1 VNSTQLLRAVPLFD
15 GFSNDDLVALSHSMH
30 TRAFKAGQAI
40 FAQGDS
46 GRTMYI
52 IERGRVDIH
61 LPGDAD
67 GAILLRN
74 LGLGEFFGE
83 LSLFDDKPR
92 SASAIAATDAVLL
105 ELEHES
111 LEKYF
116 EIRPHAA
123 IALLR
128 AVSGYVRRTNALL
141 STRAAT
147 NVDEEFA
154 RSMTWSDRLAD
165 VVAELNGSWKF
176 ILLIILITAAW
187 CLVNSNLM
195 VNSPPDPYPYQ
206 FFNLALLCG
215 NTQTRDV
222 ERQICKADHF
232 RTGIRGIFNSAKYH
246 ADARNQFLRAEWLGH
261 VIVRA
266 KLEADEFICFFGARR
281 QHNDRRVGGFAKL
294 AGKVQP
300 IKLRQAKVQ
309 NNHIWFLSLRKR

>member
-15 GFSNDDLVALSHSMH
+15 GFSNDDLVALSQSMH

-61 LPGDAD
+61 LPGDAE

-74 LGLGEFFGE
+74 VGLGEFFGE

-105 ELEHES
+105 ELEHEN

-147 NVDEEFA
+147 NADEEFA
-154 RSMTWSDRLAD
+154 RTMTWSDRLAD
-165 VVAELNGSWKF
+165 IVAELNGSWKF

-206 FFNLALLCG
+206 FFNLALAILVALQVPLIVMSQKREAKMDRARADTDFRV
-215 NTQTRDV
+215 NLKNEVNIETVLRELRD
-222 ERQICKADHF
+222 F
-232 RTGIRGIFNSAKYH
+232 
-246 ADARNQFLRAEWLGH
+246 RAEAAG
-261 VIVRA
+261 
-266 KLEADEFICFFGARR
+266 RR
-281 QHNDRRVGGFAKL
+281 GPL
-294 AGKVQP
+294 A
-300 IKLRQAKVQ
+300 
-309 NNHIWFLSLRKR
+309 

>member
-1 VNSTQLLRAVPLFD
+1 MNSTQLLRAVPLFD
-15 GFSNDDLVALSHSMH
+15 GFSNDDLVALSLSMH
-30 TRAFKAGQAI
+30 ARAFKAGQTI

-46 GRTMYI
+46 GRTMYV

-61 LPGDAD
+61 LPGDSE

-74 LGLGEFFGE
+74 VGLGEFFGE

-92 SASAIAATDAVLL
+92 SASAIAATDVVLL

-176 ILLIILITAAW
+176 ILLIVLITAAW
-187 CLVNSNLM
+187 CLVNSNMM
-195 VNSPPDPYPYQ
+195 VISPPDPYPYQ
-206 FFNLALLCG
+206 FFNLALAILVALQG
-215 NTQTRDV
+215 PLIVMSQNRQSRIDRARADTDFRVNLKNEVNIETVLRELRD
-222 ERQICKADHF
+222 F
-232 RTGIRGIFNSAKYH
+232 RAGGWQW
-246 ADARNQFLRAEWLGH
+246 AR
-261 VIVRA
+261 
-266 KLEADEFICFFGARR
+266 ART
-281 QHNDRRVGGFAKL
+281 
-294 AGKVQP
+294 
-300 IKLRQAKVQ
+300 
-309 NNHIWFLSLRKR
+309 